1 MGIDDVMSYM
11 RILQSN
17 SETMQPEVISAISQT
32 IEILVY
38 VGKNLNFK
46 KNNDVELRN
55 SFISGLFKISNANIN
70 ETINYMNALLEDSG
84 VMTYEIRS
92 AIDHSIV
99 VLRYIEENSDLRKYD
114 SVSEIDKFIDG
125 LYKVI

>member
-1 MGIDDVMSYM
+1 MGVDDVIIYM
-11 RILQSN
+11 KILESN
-17 SETMQPEVISAISQT
+17 SETMQPEIISAISQT
-32 IEILVY
+32 IEILGY

-55 SFISGLFKISNANIN
+55 SFISGLFKNSNANIN

-92 AIDHSIV
+92 AIDHSIDI
-99 VLRYIEENSDLRKYD
+99 LRYIEENSDLRKYD
-114 SVSEIDKFIDG
+114 SASEIDKFIDG

>member
-70 ETINYMNALLEDSG
+70 ETINYMNALSIF
-84 VMTYEIRS
+84 IR
-92 AIDHSIV
+92 IYNVHI
-99 VLRYIEENSDLRKYD
+99 
-114 SVSEIDKFIDG
+114 FIQ
-125 LYKVI
+125 KINI